1 MATILS
7 ITEKIDNVNRWC
19 GPSALRWPE
28 IELVPEDIEVSATVD
43 ARFVAG

>member
-1 MATILS
+1 VWA
-7 ITEKIDNVNRWC
+7 V
-19 GPSALRWPE
+19 GSAPE

>member
-1 MATILS
+1 MRSMA
-7 ITEKIDNVNRWC
+7 V
-19 GPSALRWPE
+19 GSAPE